1 MSSQAEGK
9 NHFNCFQKFI
19 GLDRY
24 LLIEKYSTEVNVSCS
39 YFLLSF
45 THQLLHYSL
54 HLNCICIPPKS
65 EQKLTCGTVKVQT
78 VLFSITFTE
87 TQQQWHVHT
96 GKSLE
101 QNRSRLA
108 ALCLDRLVRAKAFLP
123 NQLLSAHEGIQ
134 YQDTLFGQSEVVLV
148 FSVNQCSSSWFK
160 VVVML
165 CTLCT
170 VHLTKCILEYDPAV
184 VWFPYPY
191 SSIQI

>member
-1 MSSQAEGK
+1 M
-9 NHFNCFQKFI
+9 
-19 GLDRY
+19 
-24 LLIEKYSTEVNVSCS
+24 
-39 YFLLSF
+39 
-45 THQLLHYSL
+45 
-54 HLNCICIPPKS
+54 
-65 EQKLTCGTVKVQT
+65 KVQT